1 MYEERKSVLKEKKSA
16 PLGFKEA
23 AVRAGPR
30 ERLGTDFPVR
40 EEVLL
45 VFVLGAVVVVQ
56 VHLVLV
62 CADDKAQRDTAQRD
76 VLPQFGTLWGRQNVD
91 KHTAQY
97 RAHMQH
103 HRTQQQQDAAAKS
116 EPAP

>member
-1 MYEERKSVLKEKKSA
+1 
-16 PLGFKEA
+16 
-23 AVRAGPR
+23 
-30 ERLGTDFPVR
+30 
-40 EEVLL
+40 
-45 VFVLGAVVVVQ
+45 
-56 VHLVLV
+56 
-62 CADDKAQRDTAQRD
+62 
-76 VLPQFGTLWGRQNVD
+76 VD